1 MLNGVDLETEE
12 LKRLL
17 LLAKH
22 CELTDDS
29 GTVDWPRVRMYFYLY
44 LRERLTCKRLLDNY
58 EAVSRSGSTSPAT
71 PPYF

>member
-44 LRERLTCKRLLDNY
+44 LRERLTSKVSPFPCLQLNY
-58 EAVSRSGSTSPAT
+58 VIEHLPE
-71 PPYF
+71 P